1 MVLVKDGLFLDVFW
15 FFGEENCKV
24 RIEILVLRVEEN
36 ERLEEVLWVNFFK
49 GGFGVVVLFLIFF
62 GRAGLVVEGG
72 VVLKGKSDVV
82 WIVFF

>member
-36 ERLEEVLWVNFFK
+36 ERLEEVL
-49 GGFGVVVLFLIFF
+49 
-62 GRAGLVVEGG
+62 
-72 VVLKGKSDVV
+72 
-82 WIVFF
+82 